1 METERT
7 TTGENLGIE
16 PDKLATMLREHEVQA
31 GAEMV
36 TKRRN
41 ADAASYARDAVAK
54 AAYSAVFDWV
64 SVLVTVVDGGGK
76 GSFDSQ
82 RRGGGAEQVV
92 NTVNKALVLDNGINP
107 EALPFIGVLDIFGF
121 ESFETNDFEQLLI
134 NYTNEALQGT
144 FNRVR
149 LRGAKEGGEA
159 TS

>member
-76 GSFDSQ
+76 AHSTHNA
-82 RRGGGAEQVV
+82 GGGAEQVV

-149 LRGAKEGGEA
+149 LRGAKEGRQPA
-159 TS
+159 D